1 MGSRPSDVQV
11 TGQTA
16 GTFKV
21 MRQRRVLFVLGV
33 LGVLALADTVLIGL
47 VTGPASSQRHWPGV
61 LDLLRTHVW
70 LAIAILTVA
79 GGVIV
84 VWTIRLSRDPPA
96 PIELRSMAN
105 QLATAVSSKW
115 WFETERWHVLDPYPL
130 PVRWIP
136 ADPDFLASWS
146 AITRLANS
154 WPAAPPSA
162 VNAWALG
169 AADLSGCDNEFAV
182 VLGRVPTGRL
192 VLLGAPGAGKTI
204 LLIRLVLQLL
214 AWRRDGEP
222 VPVLLPMASWNPGE
236 EDFTTWMAEW
246 MATLWAPL
254 AQPALAGSDKSV
266 ARALLDA
273 GLIVPVLDGLDE
285 IAEELRNSAIARLN
299 DAIGPIHGL
308 ILSCRTDAY
317 ATAVHPAPGM
327 DVPLIGA
334 AGVELCPLEAEEV
347 ATYLQ
352 ISAGGPVGAARWT
365 PVIEAMSADPP
376 PPVAQALTT
385 PLMASLARAIYN
397 PRTREDLTHSQPGPV
412 ELLDQ
417 QLFPTR
423 ESVERHLYDRFVPV
437 SYLPHPNPEHVSRRF
452 RWSAEQAERWLAF
465 LARYLEDPEHR
476 TTDLMWWRLDR
487 ALPAHRVTAALCVFV
502 GLVGAIGYPFPGFG
516 IGIIAGLLTGLLA
529 RRVVTAGRDGIA
541 RGLMGGLLGGELAAL
556 FGASFLGLGP
566 RDELIPWFVSSGIGI
581 ALAVAP
587 VARLLPGVIGGFIG
601 TVAVI
606 WYEHAPALQPL
617 RIAVGPGSHVFNG
630 LGCALVVY
638 VVARLLPRET
648 PARGLRWSWLWFA
661 CGVTCGLALGFIVG
675 FQHGVQAGL
684 AAGVAL
690 TIAGGLTGLVG
701 EPIVTNLSRTPG
713 PITVLRRD
721 RSSFLAS
728 WLGVGTALGIG
739 TGLQQALGSNTAG
752 QPNGLASAVSIGM
765 ANFLG
770 PAIVFATIQATW
782 GRYTIARLLLA
793 LSGKLPWRLTA
804 FLEDAAVN
812 RGVLRQFG
820 AVYQFRHVELQRRL
834 AQRGRPA
841 AKELVTQSST

>member
-1 MGSRPSDVQV
+1 M
-11 TGQTA
+11 
-16 GTFKV
+16 
-21 MRQRRVLFVLGV
+21 FVLGA

-47 VTGPASSQRHWPGV
+47 VAGPASSQRHWPGA

-70 LAIAILTVA
+70 PTIAILTVA

-84 VWTIRLSRDPPA
+84 VWTIRVSRDTPA
-96 PIELRSMAN
+96 PIELRSMAD
-105 QLATAVSSKW
+105 QLATAVSSNW

-136 ADPDFLASWS
+136 ADPGFLASWS
-146 AITRLANS
+146 AITQLANS
-154 WPAAPPSA
+154 WPTTSA
-162 VNAWALG
+162 SALDAWAAG
-169 AADLSGCDNEFAV
+169 PTELSGHDNELAETV
-182 VLGRVPTGRL
+182 GRIPTGRL

-214 AWRRDGEP
+214 ARRRDGEP
-222 VPVLLPMASWNPGE
+222 VPVLLPMASWNPSDD
-236 EDFTTWMAEW
+236 DFPTWMAEW

-254 AQPALAGSDKSV
+254 AQPVQAGSHKSV

-285 IAEELRNSAIARLN
+285 IAQESRNSAIICLN
-299 DAIGPIHGL
+299 DATGSIRGL
-308 ILSCRTDAY
+308 ILSCRSDAY
-317 ATAVHPAPGM
+317 ATAVHPAPGL
-327 DVPLIGA
+327 DVPLTGA
-334 AGVELCPLEAEEV
+334 AGVELCPLETKEV
-347 ATYLQ
+347 GVYLQ

-365 PVIEAMSADPP
+365 PVIEAMGADPP
-376 PPVAQALTT
+376 PPVAHVLTT

-397 PRTREDLTHSQPGPV
+397 PRTREDVTPGQPIPI

-417 QLFPTR
+417 HLFSTR
-423 ESVERHLYDRFVPV
+423 ESVERHLYDRFIPV
-437 SYLPHPNPEHVSRRF
+437 SYLPHPNPEHASRRF
-452 RWSAEQAERWLAF
+452 RWTADQAERWLAF

-476 TTDLMWWRLDR
+476 TTDLMWWRLDK
-487 ALPAHRVTAALCVFV
+487 ALPEHRVMVTLCVLV

-529 RRVVTAGRDGIA
+529 RRFFMGGKDGLA

-556 FGASFLGLGP
+556 FAAPFVGLGP
-566 RDELIPWFVSSGIGI
+566 HDELIPWFVASGIGI
-581 ALAVAP
+581 ALAVAA
-587 VARLLPGVIGGFIG
+587 VARLVPGAISGFIG
-601 TVAVI
+601 TVVVI
-606 WYEHAPALQPL
+606 WYEHAPAFQSL
-617 RIAVGPGSHVFNG
+617 RIAVGPGLHVFNG

-675 FQHGVQAGL
+675 FQHGLEAGM
-684 AAGVAL
+684 AAGTAL
-690 TIAGGLTGLVG
+690 AIAGGLTGLVG

-713 PITVLRRD
+713 PTTVLRRD

-728 WLGVGTALGIG
+728 WLGVGSALGIG
-739 TGLQQALGSNTAG
+739 TGLQQALGTTTAG
-752 QPNGLASAVSIGM
+752 QPNGLESAVSIGI
-765 ANFLG
+765 ANLLG
-770 PAIVFATIQATW
+770 PAIVFATIQAAW
-782 GRYTIARLLLA
+782 GKYTTARVILA

-834 AQRGRPA
+834 AQRSRA
-841 AKELVTQSST
+841 ATKELIAQSNP